1 MSLLEVA
8 DLTVT
13 AGGRRLVDDV
23 SFTVAAG
30 QRVGV
35 IGESG
40 SGKSVT
46 SLAVTGILGGGLET
60 SGSVLLDGMQ
70 VIGAPDRML
79 RPLRGPV
86 ASLLFQEPLTALD
99 PLMRVER
106 QIAEPI
112 RRHLG
117 LRGAALQQAV
127 LGALNDVSLPDP
139 RIARAFPHELSGGQR
154 QRVATAIALAASPK
168 LLIADEPTTA
178 LDVTV
183 QDEILTLLERLVAE
197 RDMALLFISHDLAVV
212 ARMTERV
219 VVMRRGEA
227 VEQGPITEILGDP
240 QHPYTQGLVA
250 SARALDSALDA
261 PATPGVVR

>member
-1 MSLLEVA
+1 MSLLEVMG
-8 DLTVT
+8 LTVA

-23 SFTVAAG
+23 SFDVSAG
-30 QRVGV
+30 ERVGV

-46 SLAVTGILGGGLET
+46 SLAVTGLLSPSLSA
-60 SGSVLLDGMQ
+60 SGSVLLGGRE
-70 VIGAPDRML
+70 VVGAADRAL

-86 ASLLFQEPLTALD
+86 AALLFQEPLTALD
-99 PLMRVER
+99 PLMRVGR
-106 QIAEPI
+106 QIAEPM

-117 LRGAALQQAV
+117 LRGEALQDAV
-127 LGALNDVSLPDP
+127 RTALADVSLPDE

-154 QRVATAIALAASPK
+154 QRVATAIALAARPQ

-183 QDEILTLLERLVAE
+183 QDEILTLLDRLVAE

-212 ARMTERV
+212 ARMTDRV
-219 VVMRRGEA
+219 IVMRSGRA
-227 VEQGPITEILGDP
+227 VEQGTVAQVIGAP
-240 QHPYTQGLVA
+240 QHPYTADLVA
-250 SARALDSALDA
+250 SARALDSAIDA
-261 PATPGVVR
+261 PAGEAP